1 MFSITKKIKK
11 KKVYCVID
19 LKTLKYHTFSKK
31 QFFLLLAVSVRMRI
45 KKYLKRE
52 NELRY

>member
-19 LKTLKYHTFSKK
+19 LKTLKYHTFSK